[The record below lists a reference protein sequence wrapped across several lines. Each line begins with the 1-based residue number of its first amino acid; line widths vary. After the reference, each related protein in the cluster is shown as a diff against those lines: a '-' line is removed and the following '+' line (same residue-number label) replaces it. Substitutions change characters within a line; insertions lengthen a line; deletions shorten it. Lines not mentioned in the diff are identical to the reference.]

1 MKFSALLSL
10 ILLTATSTFAQIDF
24 FHGTWEEA
32 LTKAKA
38 EEKLIFVDAYAEW
51 CGPCKRMAK
60 NVFTNEKVGEFHNS
74 NFINLKIDMEK
85 GMGLTFRRKYPVS
98 AFPTLF
104 YIDSSGEVVH
114 KVKGAQ
120 QVDGLIKLGKFAMNK
135 VDYSKDYAAE
145 YEKGSR
151 EPELMYKYVKALNKS
166 KKSSLKITN
175 EYLRTQKK
183 EDLTNEFNL
192 RFIHEGAV
200 EADSRVFKMMVEN
213 KKEIG
218 MLVGLDALNKK
229 IETACQ
235 NTVNKG
241 IEYEIPELLDEAK
254 LAMRNHYPARA
265 ENFGIK
271 ADLDYYFAIE
281 DHKNYLKTC
290 GDYAK
295 KVVNNNPKDLDKLA
309 KDIES
314 HFGDESKCM
323 KIAEKYAKEA
333 AESNKHYAYYLTY
346 AHILN
351 ENGKKSDALEAA
363 NKSLELAKNAGR
375 GAQMA
380 VQKMIQKIES

>member
-1 MKFSALLSL
+1 MRLSAI
-10 ILLTATSTFAQIDF
+10 ILFTFVALTTAVGQIDF

-32 LTKAKA
+32 LAKAKA
-38 EEKLIFVDAYAEW
+38 EEKIIFVDAYAEW

-60 NVFTNEKVGEFHNS
+60 NVFTQERVGEFHNEK
-74 NFINLKIDMEK
+74 FINMKIDMEK

-104 YIDSSGEVVH
+104 YIDATGAVVH

-120 QVDGLIKLGKFAMNK
+120 QVDGLLKLGNFVLGK

-166 KKSSLKITN
+166 KKPSLKITN
-175 EYLRTQKK
+175 EYLRTQ
-183 EDLTNEFNL
+183 DNLTTDFNL

-200 EADSRVFKMMVEN
+200 DADSRVFELMIEN
-213 KKEIG
+213 KKQIG
-218 MLVGLDALNKK
+218 MLVGLDALQKK
-229 IETACQ
+229 IEQACQ
-235 NTVNKG
+235 NTVDKA
-241 IEYEIPELLDEAK
+241 IEYEMPELMEDAK
-254 LAMRNHYPARA
+254 SKMKTYYAARA

-271 ADLDYYFAIE
+271 ADLDYYQAIE
-281 DHKNYLKTC
+281 DQKSYMKAC
-290 GDYAK
+290 SEYAK
-295 KVVNNNPKDLDKLA
+295 KVVNENPKALDKLA

-314 HFGDESKCM
+314 HFGGDSKCM
-323 KIAEKYAKEA
+323 KAAEKYAREA

-346 AHILN
+346 ANILN
-351 ENGKKSDALEAA
+351 ENGKKDDALKAA
-363 NKSLELAKNAGR
+363 QKSLELAKPAGR

-380 VQKMIQKIES
+380 VQKMIKRIEG